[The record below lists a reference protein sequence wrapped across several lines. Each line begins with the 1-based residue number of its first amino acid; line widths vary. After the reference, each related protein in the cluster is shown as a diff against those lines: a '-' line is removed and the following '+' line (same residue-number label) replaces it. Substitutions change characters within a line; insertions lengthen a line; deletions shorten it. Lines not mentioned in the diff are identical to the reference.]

1 MGWRIVEKKKRK
13 MMMMMKK
20 KKVVV
25 VLMFS
30 VGDSALGEKVHVPA
44 QF

>member
-1 MGWRIVEKKKRK
+1 MGWRIEEEKKRK
-13 MMMMMKK
+13 MMKK
-20 KKVVV
+20 KRKKVVV